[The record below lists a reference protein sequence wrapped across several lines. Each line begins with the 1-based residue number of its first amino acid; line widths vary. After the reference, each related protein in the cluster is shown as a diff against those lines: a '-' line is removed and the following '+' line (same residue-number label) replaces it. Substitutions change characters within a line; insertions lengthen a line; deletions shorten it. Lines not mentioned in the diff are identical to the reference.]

1 MTIYYTM
8 HPDNPQPR
16 LVSKAVEQLRKGGLV
31 AYPTDTAYALGCTLL
46 NKSALE
52 TIRQI
57 RKLQPNH
64 PLTLICCDI
73 AQAAQYAHI
82 DDKAFRYL
90 KELTPG
96 PYTFILPANKNVPK
110 LVTGVKRKAV
120 GIRIPNHA
128 IPRELLLELAEPML
142 SSTLWLPDEDTP
154 ITDPQ
159 SIPQTRASCVN
170 LVLDGGE
177 GSQLTTTIVDLTE
190 STPKIIREGAG
201 DITPFEV

>member
-16 LVSKAVEQLRKGGLV
+16 LVAKTVDQLRQGGLV
-31 AYPTDTAYALGCTLL
+31 AYPTDTAYSMGCTLL
-46 NKSALE
+46 NKPALE

-64 PLTLICCDI
+64 PLTLLCCDI
-73 AQAAQYAHI
+73 AQAAQYAII
-82 DDKAFRYL
+82 DDKAFRYM

-110 LVTGVKRKAV
+110 LVTGVKRKVV
-120 GIRIPNHA
+120 GIRIPDHA
-128 IPRELLLELAEPML
+128 IPRDLLQELGEPML
-142 SSTLWLPDEDTP
+142 SSTLWLPDEDAP

-159 SIPQTRASCVN
+159 EIPRSRASCVN

-177 GSQLTTTIVDLTE
+177 GSDMATTIVDLTD

-201 DITPFEV
+201 DIFPFEV